1 MKSFLLIFIIKY
13 VILYKR
19 ENKMVKQRDVYLDV
33 LRGVGIVLVVLAHIL
48 NDNWL
53 GTVIYYF
60 HMPFFFF
67 ISGMSMYYSYKEDL
81 KFKDYLIKKTKS
93 IIIPYIIFS
102 IIFFIYW
109 AVIERK
115 IRNQYDIPLLS
126 NFTNIFTGF
135 IEGNWYVYDIVM
147 WFLPCLFTTEII
159 FYGLMKFKKFKFVSS
174 FILFVIGYILSINNI
189 ILPWG
194 IETAFI
200 SILFFY
206 FGYIYKQK
214 KSNLLKNKFI
224 CIILFLLSIIDI
236 IVLYKLNYT
245 MGMLGHN
252 YGNIALFLIGVLS
265 GSYIILFVCEVMVK
279 FLSAKLINIFS
290 FLGKNTIIIMCCH
303 EPIKRIVIKLVSII
317 TNISEQ
323 ILRSN
328 IIYSLIITTVILFV
342 ILPIIFIIN
351 KYLPFVIG
359 RKTGKNLKLKEEN

>member
-1 MKSFLLIFIIKY
+1 
-13 VILYKR
+13 
-19 ENKMVKQRDVYLDV
+19 
-33 LRGVGIVLVVLAHIL
+33 
-48 NDNWL
+48 
-53 GTVIYYF
+53 
-60 HMPFFFF
+60 
-67 ISGMSMYYSYKEDL
+67 
-81 KFKDYLIKKTKS
+81 
-93 IIIPYIIFS
+93 
-102 IIFFIYW
+102 
-109 AVIERK
+109 
-115 IRNQYDIPLLS
+115 
-126 NFTNIFTGF
+126 
-135 IEGNWYVYDIVM
+135 M

-290 FLGKNTIIIMCCH
+290 FLGKNTIIIMCCY